1 MELEELKEI
10 DKKELDRITTISK
23 KPGNDKK
30 MDINIFYKDFNLNE
44 PYTSFNPLSAN
55 DLKPFQLLPFF
66 KNIIIDIKPF
76 KKEKDF
82 MKYYGMDVDE
92 LLEQHGKG
100 IFKFRLTHNYY
111 EYKNLENNYLDN
123 ILDKNPPVIPIIN
136 ENYNLLLNG
145 TSNIENYENYINK
158 NLDFGST
165 LLGDLGGTDP
175 LSIIAMDLMNG
186 HQSTMDPFEND
197 DYTKIVI
204 QNLYKLKTCGYSEVV
219 EFLKRFLD
227 VGNGRLDWAFVF
239 SNAYA
244 NFLSNPIL
252 DSLNGTHLVHSQLKH
267 VMNDLSMR
275 KFDEIFPKLN
285 KRVPGI
291 NIDESMILSAD
302 IAKEMVNNI
311 NMPTLMSMEDVDN
324 YDNKGPIKALAS
336 LEKTLLNKE
345 SDKIVDLSY
354 ALQTELISASRI
366 VENMQ
371 SKINHDSNLIR
382 RFSLGVGIIG
392 SIASLISDPSNQPLF
407 NLMAIGGNFGEILSD
422 SRISS
427 YFLNKLTRFNKENHV
442 LYLYD
447 NNEHVSLNLKNYP
460 KSFTENYIPFN
471 DSITEKF
478 EYYEYLYN
486 NIPLLQ
492 ILLDI
497 NTQQITK
504 DTIRF
509 SSGDSEIIKFLTRWA
524 YNIQLHN
531 KSKLFVKQLQLYGIC
546 YMKYT
551 NKYSHNKK
559 VRDFDVINPKYIR
572 PIYKNGKI
580 TEYKMLT
587 KKHGE
592 EVIPGNYVSCI
603 TSPSIIENNIFFL
616 DWIYPQVTK
625 KESRPTLIYD
635 KWEKYEKDTEKYIN
649 NPQKLK
655 IIFQNSLKDCEK
667 LKTNNYQKAKFL
679 MGLGYAYC
687 INNEIDEGIKY
698 YEKAQKITENG
709 HSIDM
714 KELDTEL
721 TNFII
726 IGYQKLIDNENNKN
740 LPMKNYNY
748 LIKNNRKTHKKFF

>member
-1 MELEELKEI
+1 MNQKDLMEKQYHFKDQISNITKKYENSEKI
-10 DKKELDRITTISK
+10 DIIKYYPK
-23 KPGNDKK
+23 
-30 MDINIFYKDFNLNE
+30 FNLNG
-44 PYTSFNPLSAN
+44 PYTDFNPLSAN

-76 KKEKDF
+76 KIEKDF
-82 MKYYGMDVDE
+82 IKYYGMDVDE
-92 LLEQHGKG
+92 LLEMYGKG
-100 IFKFRLTHNYY
+100 IFKFRLTHNYPKY
-111 EYKNLENNYLDN
+111 ENLENDYLDN
-123 ILDKNPPVIPIIN
+123 ILDKNPPVTPLIN
-136 ENYNLLLNG
+136 ENYSILING
-145 TSNIENYENYINK
+145 TSCLENYDEYINK
-158 NLDFGST
+158 NFDFGST

-354 ALQTELISASRI
+354 ALQTELISASKI

-407 NLMAIGGNFGEILSD
+407 NLMTIGGAFGEILSD

-447 NNEHVSLNLKNYP
+447 NNEHISLNLKNYP
-460 KSFTENYIPFN
+460 KSFTDNYIPFN

-551 NKYSHNKK
+551 NKYFHNKK
-559 VRDFDVINPKYIR
+559 IRDFDVINPKYIR
-572 PIYKNGKI
+572 PVYKNGKI

-592 EVIPGNYVSCI
+592 EIIPYNYV
-603 TSPSIIENNIFFL
+603 TSLTYTSIIENNIFFL

-655 IIFQNSLKDCEK
+655 IIFQDSLKDCEK

-687 INNEIDEGIKY
+687 LNDEIDEGIKY
-698 YEKAQKITENG
+698 YEEAQQITEKG
-709 HSIDM
+709 HSLDM
-714 KELDTEL
+714 KELDAKL
-721 TNFII
+721 TDFFILGFQQI
-726 IGYQKLIDNENNKN
+726 INAENNKGWS
-740 LPMKNYNY
+740 LPKYNS
-748 LIKNNRKTHKKFF
+748 INKRFK

>member
-1 MELEELKEI
+1 METNMNQKDLIEKQYSFKDQISNITKKYENSEKIDVLK
-10 DKKELDRITTISK
+10 
-23 KPGNDKK
+23 
-30 MDINIFYKDFNLNE
+30 FYPKFNLND
-44 PYTSFNPLSAN
+44 PYTDFNPLSAN

-66 KNIIIDIKPF
+66 RNIIIDIKPF
-76 KKEKDF
+76 KIEKDF
-82 MKYYGMDVDE
+82 IKYYGMDVDE
-92 LLEQHGKG
+92 LLEMYGKG
-100 IFKFRLTHNYY
+100 IFKFRLTHNYPKY
-111 EYKNLENNYLDN
+111 ENLENDYLDN
-123 ILDKNPPVIPIIN
+123 ILDKNPPVAPLIN
-136 ENYNLLLNG
+136 ENYSILING
-145 TSNIENYENYINK
+145 TSCLENYDEYINK
-158 NLDFGST
+158 NFDFGST

-285 KRVPGI
+285 KMVPGI

-311 NMPTLMSMEDVDN
+311 NMPTLMSMEDVDD

-407 NLMAIGGNFGEILSD
+407 NLMTIGGTFGEILSD

-460 KSFTENYIPFN
+460 KSFTENYMPFN

-509 SSGDSEIIKFLTRWA
+509 SSGDSEIIKFLTSWA

-551 NKYSHNKK
+551 NKYVCNKK
-559 VRDFDVINPKYIR
+559 IRDFDVINPKYIR
-572 PIYKNGKI
+572 PVYKNGKI

-592 EVIPGNYVSCI
+592 EIIPYNNV
-603 TSPSIIENNIFFL
+603 TSLTSSSIIENNIFFL

-655 IIFQNSLKDCEK
+655 IIFQDSLKDCEK

-687 INNEIDEGIKY
+687 LNDEIDEGIKY
-698 YEKAQKITENG
+698 YEEAQQITEKG
-709 HSIDM
+709 HSLDM
-714 KELDTEL
+714 KELDAEL
-721 TNFII
+721 TNFFILGFQQMI
-726 IGYQKLIDNENNKN
+726 NAENNKGLS
-740 LPMKNYNY
+740 LPKYNS
-748 LIKNNRKTHKKFF
+748 INKRFK

>member
-1 MELEELKEI
+1 METNMNQKDLIEKQYSFKDQISNITKKYENSEKIDVLK
-10 DKKELDRITTISK
+10 
-23 KPGNDKK
+23 
-30 MDINIFYKDFNLNE
+30 FYPKFNLND
-44 PYTSFNPLSAN
+44 PYTDFNPLSAN

-66 KNIIIDIKPF
+66 RNIIIDIKPF
-76 KKEKDF
+76 KIEKDF
-82 MKYYGMDVDE
+82 IKYYGMDVDE
-92 LLEQHGKG
+92 LLEMYGKG
-100 IFKFRLTHNYY
+100 IFKFRLTHNYPEY
-111 EYKNLENNYLDN
+111 ENLENDYLDI
-123 ILDKNPPVIPIIN
+123 ILDKNPPVAPLIN
-136 ENYNLLLNG
+136 ENYSILING
-145 TSNIENYENYINK
+145 TSCLENYDEYINK
-158 NLDFGST
+158 NFDFGST

-311 NMPTLMSMEDVDN
+311 NMPTLMSMEDVDD

-407 NLMAIGGNFGEILSD
+407 NLMTIGGTFGEILSD

-460 KSFTENYIPFN
+460 KSFTENYMPFN

-509 SSGDSEIIKFLTRWA
+509 SSGDSEIIKFLTSWA

-551 NKYSHNKK
+551 NKYVRNKK
-559 VRDFDVINPKYIR
+559 IRDFDVINPKYIR
-572 PIYKNGKI
+572 PVYKNGKV

-592 EVIPGNYVSCI
+592 EIIPYNNV
-603 TSPSIIENNIFFL
+603 TSLTSSSIIENNIFFL

-655 IIFQNSLKDCEK
+655 IIFQDSLKDCEK

-687 INNEIDEGIKY
+687 LNDEIDEGIKY
-698 YEKAQKITENG
+698 YEEAQQITEKG
-709 HSIDM
+709 HSLDM
-714 KELDTEL
+714 KELDAEL
-721 TNFII
+721 TNFFILGFQQMI
-726 IGYQKLIDNENNKN
+726 NAENNKGLS
-740 LPMKNYNY
+740 LPKYNS
-748 LIKNNRKTHKKFF
+748 INKRFK